1 MDCKDADNERW
12 LEAQEWE
19 RAYWDKM
26 TSGAFSFR
34 NFGLLRTL
42 VRVFLRRGI
51 GNDSNLWWAEKFEN
65 YHYIPKNIYNC
76 VEFGCGPFT
85 NLRIIFKNRTA
96 KYIFASDPLARHY
109 INYSMF
115 QLAKKWRS
123 GEYLIDDHPLE
134 EAPFA
139 SNFFD
144 LVVCINVLD
153 HVKKP
158 DLCMTQLL
166 RVLASGGILILGQDL
181 TTESD
186 LMKNESIM
194 QKNKIDIGH
203 PHIFPD
209 HKYFLEYLH
218 VLKPILNKV
227 LTREEGRAPDWHS
240 GTFIFAGI
248 KS

>member
-1 MDCKDADNERW
+1 MDCKDAGNERW

-26 TSGAFSFR
+26 TSDAFSFR
-34 NFGLLRTL
+34 NYSLLRTL
-42 VRVFLRRGI
+42 VRVFLGRGI

-65 YHYIPKNIYNC
+65 YNYIPKNIYNC

-85 NLRIIFKNRTA
+85 NLRIILKNRTA

-153 HVKKP
+153 HVQKP

-194 QKNKIDIGH
+194 QKSKMDLGH

-209 HKYFLEYLH
+209 SKYFYEYLH

-248 KS
+248 KN